1 LEGRCDKH
9 LFERAADLCRECGHE
24 FCPECLV
31 YAFGPKQPP
40 YCVPCAVSAAGI
52 RRTAGNVP
60 AMSTRDKKVRLKQ
73 RQATIR
79 AAAREQRG
87 AAKAAKKSG
96 HADGNGAGEP
106 VAADPPATV
115 SSYTWTEVRASFVP
129 AKGGGVAVAVAMPAP
144 VDTVPFEWQA
154 LEPGPIPTQPWYEP
168 RFDTR
173 ALMPLGMSVQYEESY
188 EAAETAAARVVPPP
202 MTGYRPRTRADVF
215 EWGVGDAVFPHVAA
229 G

>member
-9 LFERAADLCRECGHE
+9 LFEPATDLCRECGHE

-31 YAFGPKQPP
+31 YAFGAKQPP

-60 AMSTRDKKVRLKQ
+60 AMSARDKKERLKQ
-73 RQATIR
+73 RKASIR
-79 AAAREQRG
+79 AAAREQRS
-87 AAKAAKKSG
+87 AAKSAGKSG
-96 HADGNGAGEP
+96 AESDGAGEP
-106 VAADPPATV
+106 VPAAPPATV
-115 SSYTWTEVRASFVP
+115 SSYTWTDVRASFVP
-129 AKGGGVAVAVAMPAP
+129 AKGGGVAVAVAVPAP

-154 LEPGPIPTQPWYEP
+154 LQPGPIPTQPWYEP

-173 ALMPLGMSVQYEESY
+173 ALTPLGMTVPTEEAI
-188 EAAETAAARVVPPP
+188 EAPATDTRRAAPPP
-202 MTGYRPRTRADVF
+202 PAYRLRTRVDAF
-215 EWGVGDAVFPHVAA
+215 EWAVGDAVFPQVAT